1 MKRRKKSSA
10 GLGSWSKP
18 PGRSERFHQDDGW
31 TDQPRSFLPFPRAT
45 PLVSPPFLK
54 PRSYPLSRQAP
65 SLARPQNSG
74 ATSPFG
80 GESPVVRSWLWNNV
94 IPIPGVAVV
103 TGDVVWLSSERAV
116 MARLEPE
123 LAAAGAYRH
132 RVRILEAGADAFGL
146 AVRNFES
153 GVQRLREF
161 LQGTS
166 RVKVVIVDH
175 FVVGSEPGRPEAD
188 VQRLSAALSSL
199 HQDAAQFGTAVV
211 LLYRL
216 ADRDIITTMKAIT
229 AFKSS
234 SEVQA
239 VFVVGLRGSRGVL
252 LIEKSAA
259 KIVPNE
265 FPFRET
271 TKNSIK
277 TLMWDSRSPKDL

>member
-54 PRSYPLSRQAP
+54 PRSYPLAGEAP
-65 SLARPQNSG
+65 ALARLQSSG

-80 GESPVVRSWLWNNV
+80 GRPPVVKSWLWNNV
-94 IPIPGVAVV
+94 IPIPGVAVMTETSGPV
-103 TGDVVWLSSERAV
+103 LSLVASLSSKRAV
-116 MARLEPE
+116 MARLEPD
-123 LAAAGAYRH
+123 LAAAGACRH

-146 AVRNFES
+146 VVRNFES
-153 GVQRLREF
+153 EVQRLREL

-175 FVVGSEPGRPEAD
+175 FIVGSEPGRPEAD
-188 VQRLSAALSSL
+188 VRRLSAALSSL
-199 HQDAAQFGTAVV
+199 HQAAAQFGTAVIV
-211 LLYRL
+211 LYRL
-216 ADRDIITTMKAIT
+216 ADRDIITTTKSIT
-229 AFKSS
+229 AFRSS
-234 SEVQA
+234 SEVRT
-239 VFVVGLRGSRGVL
+239 VFVVGRRRARGIL

-259 KIVPNE
+259 KMVPNE
-265 FPFRET
+265 FPFRRRRRT
-271 TKNSIK
+271 P
-277 TLMWDSRSPKDL
+277 SRH